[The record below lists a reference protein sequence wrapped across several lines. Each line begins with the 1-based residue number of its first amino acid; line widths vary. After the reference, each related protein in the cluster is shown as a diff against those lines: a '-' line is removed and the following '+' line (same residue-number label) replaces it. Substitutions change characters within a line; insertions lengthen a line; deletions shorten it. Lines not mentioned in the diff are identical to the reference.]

1 MRRRGEG
8 RACVRWRV
16 GEAVQV
22 HSGEECGPRERAEEE
37 GPGSRRSLGGDMEE
51 EGRRQPAQVLS
62 LHTCF
67 PVPAMESREDK
78 EDWKSAEDGKREDK
92 NDATLLLGG
101 ERNTNT

>member
-1 MRRRGEG
+1 MLQQGLPTVLDGGASSVELRRG
-8 RACVRWRV
+8 
-16 GEAVQV
+16 
-22 HSGEECGPRERAEEE
+22 
-37 GPGSRRSLGGDMEE
+37 GGGGGAMEE

-62 LHTCF
+62 LHMCF

-101 ERNTNT
+101 ERNTNK